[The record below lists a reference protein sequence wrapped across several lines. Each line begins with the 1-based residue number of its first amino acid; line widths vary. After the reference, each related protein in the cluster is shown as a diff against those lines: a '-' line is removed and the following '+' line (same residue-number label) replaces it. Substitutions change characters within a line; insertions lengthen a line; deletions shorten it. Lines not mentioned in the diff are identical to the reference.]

1 MQAYRSNRF
10 HTRKLRNVTMSGFTR
25 RKFLKGGTV
34 AAGAALCGTRLPRMY
49 AEAAANAALT
59 PKLSQF
65 DYSQIKL
72 LDGPM
77 LEQFDRN
84 HQFFLALNEDG
95 LLKPFRERAGLPAPG
110 PVMGG
115 WYNDSPDYDPP
126 KNMTGYIPGH
136 TFGQYLSGLARAYAV
151 TGNKPTQEKVQRLV
165 RGFAPTVTEK
175 FYVNYPLPAYTFDK
189 TNMGLLDAHA
199 FAADPMALPVL
210 SHATDAVL
218 PHLPAGAQ
226 TRVEACALP
235 HKNISY
241 CWDETYT
248 LPENFYIAYLRSG
261 DPRYRKLAERFLQD
275 KDYFTPLSE
284 GENILPGLH
293 AYSHVNALCSAVQA
307 HLVDGSAMHL
317 KAARNGFDFVRTTQS
332 FATGG
337 WGPDETFRKPG
348 SGEMGESL
356 TKTHA
361 SFETPCGSYGHFKI
375 ARYLMR
381 ITGDSSYGDS
391 MESVLY
397 NTILGAKPIL
407 EDGTSFYYAD
417 YNDSATKFYHQ
428 DKWPCCSGT
437 FPQITA
443 DYGISSYLSAPDGVY
458 VNLYVPSQL
467 SWSQH
472 GTRCTLVQR
481 TQYPYSSETSM
492 ELQMEKPESFSIYLR
507 VPAWAGSATH
517 LAVNGKTETVGLKP
531 GTFVPVRRTWK
542 NSDRIEFTIDRP
554 FRLMPADQQH
564 PNQMA
569 LLQGPV
575 TLFAV
580 GDIPSNVARKDL
592 LAAQQRTAGAWRVS
606 SSNGSLTMLS
616 YPTIKDEKYRLYL
629 PVTV

>member
-1 MQAYRSNRF
+1 
-10 HTRKLRNVTMSGFTR
+10 MSGFTR
-25 RKFLKGGTV
+25 RKFLNGGTV
-34 AAGAALCGTRLPRMY
+34 AAGAALCSSRLSRLY
-49 AEAAANAALT
+49 SQTTANAALT

-65 DYSQIKL
+65 DYSQVKL

-95 LLKPFRERAGLPAPG
+95 LLKPFRQRAGLPAPG

-136 TFGQYLSGLARAYAV
+136 TFGQYVSGLARAYAA
-151 TGNKPTQEKVQRLV
+151 TGHKPTQEKVQRLV

-175 FYVNYPLPAYTFDK
+175 FYVDYPLPAYTFDK
-189 TNMGLLDAHA
+189 TNIGLLDAHA
-199 FAADPMALPVL
+199 FAADPMALQVL

-293 AYSHVNALCSAVQA
+293 AYSHVNALSSAVQA

-317 KAARNGFDFVRTTQS
+317 KAATNGFEFVRATQS

-356 TKTHA
+356 TRTHA

-381 ITGDSSYGDS
+381 ITGDSGYGDS

-407 EDGTSFYYAD
+407 EDGTSFYYSD

-443 DYGISSYLSAPDGVY
+443 DYGISSYLRGPDGVY

-467 SWSQH
+467 SWSQQ

-481 TQYPYSSETSM
+481 TQYPYSAETSM
-492 ELQMEKPESFSIYLR
+492 ELQMEKPAVFVIYLR
-507 VPAWAGSATH
+507 VPAWAGIATH
-517 LAVNGKTETVGLKP
+517 LAVNGKTEAASLTP
-531 GTFVPVRRTWK
+531 GTFVPIRRTWK
-542 NSDRIEFTIDRP
+542 NGDRIEFTIDRP
-554 FRLMPADQQH
+554 IRLMAVDQQH

-569 LLQGPV
+569 LLQGPL

-580 GDIPSNVARKDL
+580 GDIPSSIARKDL
-592 LAAQQRTAGAWRVS
+592 LAVEERTAGEWRVS
-606 SSNGSLTMLS
+606 TSNGSFSMLS
-616 YPTIKDEKYRLYL
+616 YPAIKDEKYRLYL
-629 PVTV
+629 PVTL